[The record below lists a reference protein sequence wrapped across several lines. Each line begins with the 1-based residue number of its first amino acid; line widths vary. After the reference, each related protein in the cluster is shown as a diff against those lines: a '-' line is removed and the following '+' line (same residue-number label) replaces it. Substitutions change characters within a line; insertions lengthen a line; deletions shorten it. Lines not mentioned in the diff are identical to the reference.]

1 LAIKSFP
8 YLADF
13 RKPFGVHG
21 RSALDASRFRAGCA
35 ATQGE
40 AVFQIVA
47 VPFDAYAALPSPTHR
62 WLLTCLA
69 RYADREG
76 KCWPS
81 MRQLAE
87 DARLSLASVCR
98 YLQSMADL
106 GVFHRIRR
114 GVGRYVYTL
123 AAAYVPRWPGRADR
137 RVSAP
142 QRGVSEAETQET
154 NPAKQA
160 FKQDRF
166 AGDLPEAPW
175 QQRLESWRASRF
187 WLAQWGP
194 KPTESG
200 CFAPAAALVGSG
212 LRGLASLEHGL

>member
-1 LAIKSFP
+1 
-8 YLADF
+8 
-13 RKPFGVHG
+13 
-21 RSALDASRFRAGCA
+21 
-35 ATQGE
+35 
-40 AVFQIVA
+40 VFQIIA
-47 VPFDAYAALPSPTHR
+47 IPFDAYAALPSSQHR

-106 GVFHRIRR
+106 GVLQRARR

-123 AAAYVPRWPGRADR
+123 TETYRTRWPGRAGRRADR

-142 QRGVSEAETQET
+142 KRGVSGAGTQEA
-154 NPAKQA
+154 NLAKQP
-160 FKQDRF
+160 FKQDRL

-175 QQRLESWRASRF
+175 QQRLDSWRTSRF
-187 WLAQWGP
+187 WLPTWGP
-194 KPTESG
+194 KPDEPG
-200 CFAPAAALVGSG
+200 CWAPDGRH
-212 LRGLASLEHGL
+212 LR